1 MIRMIVLLA
10 AVSMSILGTGC
21 ESDKTP
27 TSANG
32 ITLTPAAIGVKPLPP
47 EYRTLAA
54 HLSHELKPNPADFRD
69 DKSLTDIIA
78 EGHAA
83 ILDLRAIKSNDPDI
97 TYIAAQATAA
107 YTDAVA
113 RMERINA
120 LPKPPSDGSIFFES
134 FIHGLYGNIYAGY
147 ELGAEA
153 DKKRKAIAD
162 ELTGASAAIEKADAA
177 HLLLAR
183 VAERYAAP
191 GRGDPARIVVDY
203 AGAWNAW
210 GPHDWCALYNAG
222 GDITDCTVVVELKGA
237 GGQTR
242 KNVHFVEKWP
252 GKSQLYARY
261 EAGTELN
268 GRQFGRTTVPEVASL
283 QVRVLAPGYT
293 ADVKYTY
300 AGAEKSK
307 DVSRWVAEVK
317 PHIHPRV
324 RSSRWGASS
333 GKVLVLENRWKYPV
347 FQVGVRVVSSS
358 GSQVGEF
365 VKPRLD
371 AGSSMDV
378 GSWQVSRNLTP
389 GDRVTV
395 WLGEAELLTTVVK

>member
-1 MIRMIVLLA
+1 MIRITILLA
-10 AVSMSILGTGC
+10 AVSMSVLGTGC
-21 ESDKTP
+21 GGDKPP
-27 TSANG
+27 TSAG
-32 ITLTPAAIGVKPLPP
+32 GGALTPAATGVKPLPP

-54 HLSHELKPNPADFRD
+54 HLGYGLKPNPADFRD
-69 DKSLTDIIA
+69 DKGLTDIIA

-83 ILDLRAIKSNDPDI
+83 ILDLRAIKSDDPDI
-97 TYIAAQATAA
+97 TYIAGQATAA
-107 YTDAVA
+107 FTDAVA

-120 LPKPPSDGSIFFES
+120 LPKPPSSGAVLMNS
-134 FIHGLYGNIYAGY
+134 FIHGLYGNPYAGY
-147 ELGAEA
+147 ELGADA
-153 DKKRKAIAD
+153 DAKQRAIAD
-162 ELTGASAAIEKADAA
+162 ELTGATAAIEKADAA

-191 GRGDPARIVVDY
+191 ERGDPARIAVDY
-203 AGAWNAW
+203 DGAWNAW

-242 KNVHFVEKWP
+242 RNVHFVGKWP
-252 GKSQLYARY
+252 GKSRLYARY
-261 EAGTELN
+261 EPGTELN
-268 GRQFGRTTVPEVASL
+268 GRPFGRTTVPEVASL

-293 ADVKYTY
+293 ADVSYVY
-300 AGAEKSK
+300 AGAERTK
-307 DVSRWVAEVK
+307 DVSRRVAEVK
-317 PHIHPRV
+317 PHIVQRV
-324 RSSRWGASS
+324 RDSAWGASS

-347 FQVGVRVVSSS
+347 FQVGVRVVSST
-358 GSQVGEF
+358 GSPVGEF